1 MSVSSFRVAAAFT
14 AAVCAIASAASAVA
28 GEWPQILG
36 PNRNGI
42 AAEDE
47 VLADEWP
54 AEGPS
59 TLWQREVGSG
69 YAGVAVAA
77 KRVVLFHRV
86 EDRETIESLDA
97 ATGKTLWTHAYPTS
111 FAPQVGSGNGPLCV
125 PVIQGNRVF
134 TYGAQGVLT
143 CCDAATGN
151 EVWRRDTHADF
162 GAQPGY
168 FGAGSSP
175 IVVDDI
181 VVVNVGGG
189 SKEAGIVGF
198 AAATGKTLW
207 TKTSERASYS
217 APTLCKLN
225 DITHLLVVTRYSVVL
240 LDPATG
246 AVRWQFSFGSKGPT
260 VNAATP
266 LVLSDKA
273 GVDHLL
279 VTSSYGVGSV
289 YGSFDRT
296 RMNKV
301 WGGTSSLASQYCTPI
316 ALGGFLY
323 AFDGR
328 DDLPPAELKCI
339 KQSDGQVMWTEG
351 IGYGTLLFADGK
363 LIAVRTDGEFMLIKP
378 DAAGMQVLART
389 RPFPPGSVRALPAL
403 AAGRLYVRDEHTL
416 KCLSVKPRAR

>member
-1 MSVSSFRVAAAFT
+1 MSVPLIRSG
-14 AAVCAIASAASAVA
+14 SAWLSVLCVVTASAVA
-28 GEWPQILG
+28 AAGDWPQILG

-54 AEGPS
+54 AEGPY

-86 EDRETIESLDA
+86 EDKETIESLDA
-97 ATGKTLWTHAYPTS
+97 ATGKTLWTHAYPTTFS
-111 FAPQVGSGNGPLCV
+111 PQVGGGNGPLCV
-125 PVIQGNRVF
+125 PVVQGNRVY
-134 TYGAQGVLT
+134 TYGAQGILT
-143 CCDAATGN
+143 CCDAAGGK
-151 EVWRRDTHADF
+151 EIWKRDTHAEF
-162 GAQPGY
+162 NAQPGY
-168 FGAGSSP
+168 FGAGSTP
-175 IVVDDI
+175 IVVGDI
-181 VVVNVGGG
+181 IVVNVGGG

-198 AAATGKTLW
+198 SASTGKTLW

-217 APTLCKLN
+217 APALCKLN
-225 DITHLLVVTRYSVVL
+225 GIDHLLVVTRYMVVL

-246 AVRWQFSFGSKGPT
+246 SVRWQFSFGARGPT

-266 LVLSDKA
+266 LVLGGKSGA
-273 GVDHLL
+273 DHLL
-279 VTSSYGVGSV
+279 VTSSYGVGSI

-296 RMNKV
+296 RMTKV
-301 WGGTSSLASQYCTPI
+301 WGGTNALASQYCTPI

-328 DDLPPAELKCI
+328 DDLPPAELKCV
-339 KQSDGQVMWTEG
+339 KQADGEVMWTEG

-363 LIAVRTDGEFMLIKP
+363 LIATKTDGELMLIKP
-378 DAAGMQVLART
+378 DAAGMQVLAQA
-389 RPFPPGSVRALPAL
+389 RPFPPGAIRALPAL
-403 AAGRLYVRDEHTL
+403 SAGKLYVRDEHTL
-416 KCLSVKPRAR
+416 KCLNVKPTVR

>member
-1 MSVSSFRVAAAFT
+1 MSAFVT
-14 AAVCAIASAASAVA
+14 RFAPATLGGVFALLAAVVASA

-36 PNRNGI
+36 PTRNGI

-47 VLADEWP
+47 VLAEEWP
-54 AEGPS
+54 ADGPY

-69 YAGVAVAA
+69 YAGVAVAN

-86 EDRETIESLDA
+86 ENKETIESLDA
-97 ATGKTLWTHAYPTS
+97 ATGKTQWTHAYVTT

-125 PVIQGNRVF
+125 PVIQGNRVY

-143 CCDAATGN
+143 CCDASTGQ
-151 EVWRRDTHADF
+151 EIWQRDTHTDF
-162 GAQPGY
+162 AAQPGY
-168 FGAGSSP
+168 FGAGSAP
-175 IVVDDI
+175 VVVDDV

-189 SKEAGIVGF
+189 QKEAGIVGF
-198 AAATGKTLW
+198 SAATGKTLW

-217 APTLCKLN
+217 SPAVFKLN
-225 DITHLLVVTRYSVVL
+225 DITHLLVVTRYTVVL

-246 AVRWQFSFGSKGPT
+246 AVRWQFSFGARGPT

-266 LVLSDKA
+266 LVLRGKA
-273 GVDHLL
+273 GADHLL
-279 VTSSYGVGSV
+279 VTSSYGVGSI

-296 RMNKV
+296 RMTKV
-301 WGGTSSLASQYCTPI
+301 WGGTDSLASQYCTPI

-328 DDLPPAELKCI
+328 DDQPPAVLKCI
-339 KQSDGQVMWTEG
+339 KQADGEVMWTEG

-363 LIAVRTDGEFMLIKP
+363 LIASKTDGELLLIKP
-378 DAAGMQVLART
+378 DAASLQVLSQA
-389 RPFPPGSVRALPAL
+389 RPFPPGAVRALPAL
-403 AAGRLYVRDEHTL
+403 AAGKLYLRDEHTL
-416 KCLSVKPRAR
+416 KCLNVKPTVR